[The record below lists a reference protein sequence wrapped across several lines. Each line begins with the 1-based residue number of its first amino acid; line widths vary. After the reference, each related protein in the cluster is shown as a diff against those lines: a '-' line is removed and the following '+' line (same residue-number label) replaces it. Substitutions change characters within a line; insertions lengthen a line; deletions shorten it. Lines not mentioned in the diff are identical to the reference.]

1 MMLGHLLSYLEG
13 YLQGRHALQ
22 EIEEWLLGSLQQILD
37 SGNQKLIRLANQVDA
52 DLMEY
57 NDEVISESELRERFA
72 KHLVS
77 ASKDEEI
84 RIEASSET
92 DVIFKQMDAP
102 GQAVTVHFH
111 HVVA

>member
-1 MMLGHLLSYLEG
+1 MLNHLRSYLEG
-13 YLQGRHALQ
+13 YLQGGHTLQ
-22 EIEEWLLGSLQQILD
+22 GVEEWLLGSLQQILD

-57 NDEVISESELRERFA
+57 NDEVIGESELRERFA
-72 KHLVS
+72 KHLVD

-92 DVIFKQMDAP
+92 DVIFKQMDDS